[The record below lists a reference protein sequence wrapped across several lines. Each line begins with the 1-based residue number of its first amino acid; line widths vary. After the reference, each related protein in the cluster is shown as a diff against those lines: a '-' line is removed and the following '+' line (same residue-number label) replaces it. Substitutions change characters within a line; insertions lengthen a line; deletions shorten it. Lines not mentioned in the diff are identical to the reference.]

1 MALFRILT
9 LRSLRSRPL
18 RMLLSVFGIMLGVA
32 AILGIGITN
41 QAALNSVTRLFKD
54 TSGRIDLTVTSAKAD
69 PQGYSDSILSRLRS
83 LPQVKLAIPLVNE
96 STLLVGAANPTQVDL
111 SFFGAQVGGFALR
124 GVDPQLEVQARDY
137 RMVQGRFLSA
147 DLNADEIVLVKDF
160 AEENDIQVGRFVE
173 IIADTGV
180 EKLRV
185 VGLMAKEGPGQENNG
200 SFGVIPL
207 VTAQKLFFKQGKV
220 DQIDLVVST
229 SGSNSAELES
239 IRKQLQDFLGE
250 DYSVVYPASQG
261 QRMTQMLSNYQ
272 IGLNFLSGMAL
283 FVGAFL
289 IYNAFS
295 MSVVERTREFGMLRT
310 IGMTRSQIVRQV
322 LSEALILGVFG
333 SLLGLALGLAMARG
347 LSQLMAIMLR
357 VDLAGAEAPRG
368 LVATAVT
375 VGILVAV
382 LAALLPALQ
391 AGRIS
396 PLEALRI
403 RGNPRPG
410 WLMRYGWLLG
420 LALLIVSAVILVL
433 NPFPYDVQFRMG
445 SLVVI
450 SLFLGGALVIPASV
464 SAWERMLRPALGILY
479 GRSGRIGGANVQR
492 AKLRTALTVAA
503 LMIGVSMVVIVW
515 VMTDSFKGD
524 LDAWLEGYMGGDLY
538 VTSSLPMGRDVW
550 KRLEAVPGVAAAAPV
565 RYFDVEWKTPTGDQE
580 KLVFMAVD
588 PASYSRVTS
597 FIFSQGQPD
606 AQQAVAQL
614 ASGESVF
621 ISSVLSEKYGLK
633 AGDTVTLLTKN
644 GEHRFNVAAVVVDYF
659 NQGLVISGNWADMER
674 YFRQKDANAFLIK
687 VTPGSTIS
695 EVQNRIDELYGE
707 RDRLIISSNQ
717 SLLERVTRL
726 MDQAF
731 GMFDVLALIA
741 ILVGFFGVVNTITMN
756 VIERTREIGMLRS
769 IGMTRA
775 QILSMIL
782 SEGALMGLI
791 GGVLGLVFGA
801 ILSRIFMLA
810 MSAMSGYSLEY
821 VFPVQKAL
829 AAVLIALIVSQVAA
843 IFPAQRAARVRI
855 LEAIQY
861 E

>member
-41 QAALNSVTRLFKD
+41 QTALDSVTRLFKD

-137 RMVQGRFLSA
+137 RMIQGRFLST

-220 DQIDLVVST
+220 DQIDLVVSP

-357 VDLAGAEAPRG
+357 VDLAGAEAPRE

-565 RYFDVEWKTPTGDQE
+565 RYFDMEWKTPTGDQE
-580 KLVFMAVD
+580 KLVFMAID
-588 PASYSRVTS
+588 PASYNRVTS

-614 ASGESVF
+614 ALGESVF

-687 VTPGSTIS
+687 VTPGSMIS
-695 EVQNRIDELYGE
+695 EVQDRIDKLYGE

-717 SLLERVTRL
+717 NLLERVTRL

-769 IGMTRA
+769 IGMTRG

-829 AAVLIALIVSQVAA
+829 AAVLIALVVSQVAA

>member
-41 QAALNSVTRLFKD
+41 QTALDSVTRLFKD

-137 RMVQGRFLSA
+137 RMVQGRFLST

-220 DQIDLVVST
+220 DQIDLVVSP
-229 SGSNSAELES
+229 SGGNSAELES

-357 VDLAGAEAPRG
+357 VDLAGAEAPRE

-580 KLVFMAVD
+580 KLVFMAID
-588 PASYSRVTS
+588 PASYNRVTS

-614 ASGESVF
+614 ALGESVF

-644 GEHRFNVAAVVVDYF
+644 GEHGFNVAAVVVDYF

-769 IGMTRA
+769 IGMTRG

-829 AAVLIALIVSQVAA
+829 AAVLIALVVSQVAA